1 MIHSS
6 ASITASIVKVN
17 PYIRTGSS
25 LVKTNK
31 SLHTT
36 HHITFLLPTMEAYYL
51 RPFSINAQL
60 YSRMLY
66 ICAELY
72 FVYME

>member
-1 MIHSS
+1 MNNIMIHSS

-36 HHITFLLPTMEAYYL
+36 HHTPHNIFITYNGGLLFAPFLYKCTAL
-51 RPFSINAQL
+51 
-60 YSRMLY
+60 
-66 ICAELY
+66 
-72 FVYME
+72 